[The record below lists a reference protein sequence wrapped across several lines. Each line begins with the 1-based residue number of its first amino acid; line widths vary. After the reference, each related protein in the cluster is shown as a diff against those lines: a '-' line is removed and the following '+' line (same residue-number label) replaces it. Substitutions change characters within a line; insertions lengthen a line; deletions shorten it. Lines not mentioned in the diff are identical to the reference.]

1 MNNKN
6 NIGEFLKSLRVAK
19 GLTQMELAEYLN
31 VSNKT
36 VSKWESGVGIPEL
49 STLLILADFY
59 DVTVDDI
66 LRGTRR
72 VSKNIEKEK
81 NISGYVYQRT
91 RGQYNNIL
99 IIVFGI
105 WLLSNIVTIL
115 LGRLTN
121 NPTLGMVGIVIML
134 VGLIIQGININNLR
148 NNAGNIDQEEKKKLF
163 SFVFHTSYLFLYAG
177 LSVIYFAITYNI
189 ENSTNHIFEPIIYRL
204 FYSYGFT
211 AVNFIIL
218 YYIIRIFKIS
228 FLNKLK
234 NTSIILSF
242 IVLVILLVPLVVVTV
257 TDPYELAIQTDN
269 SYVTYSYVE
278 KSEEEDKYYE
288 LKYLSLYANTKAN
301 RVDISNDLRFDET
314 KNAYIFLFDDGYELV
329 MSSRRIDYLDSLGY
343 VKFEIT
349 DANAKGYRVTDLS
362 KFDMSTVLY
371 FNFSFPLI
379 VLYVIGNFTFVIL
392 NKKKTSQ

>member
-1 MNNKN
+1 MNKTN
-6 NIGEFLKSLRVAK
+6 NTGEFLKSLRVAK
-19 GLTQMELAEYLN
+19 GLTQIELAEHLN

-49 STLLILADFY
+49 STLVILADFY

-72 VSKNIEKEK
+72 VSKNIVNEKK
-81 NISGYVYQRT
+81 ISEYIYSRT
-91 RGQYNNIL
+91 KGRYSNIL
-99 IIVFGI
+99 IIVLGI
-105 WLLSNIVTIL
+105 WLLSNLVAVL
-115 LGRLTN
+115 LIRLTN
-121 NPTLGMVGIVIML
+121 KPTLGMVGIVTML
-134 VGLIIQGININNLR
+134 IGIVIQGINVNNIR
-148 NNAGNIDQEEKKKLF
+148 NNANNIDKEERKKLF
-163 SFVFHTSYLFLYAG
+163 NFVYHTSYLLLYLG
-177 LSVIYFAITYNI
+177 ISVIYFAGTYNV
-189 ENSTNHIFEPIIYRL
+189 ENAPNHIFEPIIYRL

-269 SYVTYSYVE
+269 SYVSYSYYE
-278 KSEEEDKYYE
+278 KSEQEDKYYQ
-288 LKYLSLYANTKAN
+288 LKYLSLAS
-301 RVDISNDLRFDET
+301 RVDISNNLRFDET

-379 VLYVIGNFTFVIL
+379 VLYVIGSFTFVIL

>member
-1 MNNKN
+1 MNNTN
-6 NIGEFLKSLRVAK
+6 NTGEFLKSLRVAK
-19 GLTQMELAEYLN
+19 GLTQIELAEHLN

-49 STLLILADFY
+49 STLVILADFY

-72 VSKNIEKEK
+72 VSKNIVKEK
-81 NISGYVYQRT
+81 KISEYTYSRT
-91 RGQYNNIL
+91 KGRYSNIL
-99 IIVFGI
+99 IIVLGI
-105 WLLSNIVTIL
+105 WLLSNLVAVL
-115 LGRLTN
+115 LIRLTN
-121 NPTLGMVGIVIML
+121 NPTLGMVGIVTML
-134 VGLIIQGININNLR
+134 IGIIIQGINVNNIR
-148 NNAGNIDQEEKKKLF
+148 NNANNIDKEKRKKLF
-163 SFVFHTSYLFLYAG
+163 NFVYHTSYLLLYLG
-177 LSVIYFAITYNI
+177 ISVIYFAGTYNV
-189 ENSTNHIFEPIIYRL
+189 ENAPNHIFAPIIYRL

-269 SYVTYSYVE
+269 SYVTYSYYE
-278 KSEEEDKYYE
+278 KSEEEKKYYQ
-288 LKYLSLYANTKAN
+288 LKYLSLAS
-301 RVDISNDLRFDET
+301 RVDISNNLRFDET
-314 KNAYIFLFDDGYELV
+314 KNAYIFQFDDGYELV
-329 MSSRRIDYLDSLGY
+329 MSSSRIDYLDSLGY

-349 DANAKGYRVTDLS
+349 DANSKGYRVTDLS

-379 VLYVIGNFTFVIL
+379 VLYVIGSFTFVIL

>member
-19 GLTQMELAEYLN
+19 GLTQIELAEHLN

-177 LSVIYFAITYNI
+177 LSVIYFAGTYNV
-189 ENSTNHIFEPIIYRL
+189 ENAPNHIFEPTIYRL

-257 TDPYELAIQTDN
+257 IGPYELAIQTDN
-269 SYVTYSYVE
+269 SYVTYSYYE
-278 KSEEEDKYYE
+278 KSEEEDKYYQ
-288 LKYLSLYANTKAN
+288 LKYLSLES
-301 RVDISNDLRFDET
+301 RVDISNNLRFDET

-329 MSSRRIDYLDSLGY
+329 MSSSRIDYLDSLGY
-343 VKFEIT
+343 AKFEIT

-362 KFDMSTVLY
+362 KFDMFTVLY

-379 VLYVIGNFTFVIL
+379 VLYVIGNFIFVII

>member
-1 MNNKN
+1 MNNTN
-6 NIGEFLKSLRVAK
+6 NTGEFLKSLRVAK
-19 GLTQMELAEYLN
+19 GLTQIELAEYLN

-49 STLLILADFY
+49 STLVILADFY

-72 VSKNIEKEK
+72 VSKNIVKEK
-81 NISGYVYQRT
+81 KISEYTYSRT
-91 RGQYNNIL
+91 KGRYSNIL
-99 IIVFGI
+99 IIVLGI
-105 WLLSNIVTIL
+105 WLLSNLVAVL
-115 LGRLTN
+115 LIRLTN
-121 NPTLGMVGIVIML
+121 NPTLGMVGIVTML
-134 VGLIIQGININNLR
+134 IGIIIQGINVNNIR
-148 NNAGNIDQEEKKKLF
+148 NNANNIAKEERKKLF
-163 SFVFHTSYLFLYAG
+163 NFVYHSSYLLLYLG
-177 LSVIYFAITYNI
+177 ISVIYFAGTYNV
-189 ENSTNHIFEPIIYRL
+189 ENAPNHIFQPIIYRL
-204 FYSYGFT
+204 FYSYGLT

-288 LKYLSLYANTKAN
+288 LKYLSLYANTKAS
-301 RVDISNDLRFDET
+301 RVDMSNDLRFDET
-314 KNAYIFLFDDGYELV
+314 KNAYIFLFDDGYELF

>member
-1 MNNKN
+1 MNKTN
-6 NIGEFLKSLRVAK
+6 NTGEFLKSLRVAK
-19 GLTQMELAEYLN
+19 GLTQIELAEHLN

-49 STLLILADFY
+49 STLVILADFY

-72 VSKNIEKEK
+72 VSKNIVNEKK
-81 NISGYVYQRT
+81 ISEYIYSRT
-91 RGQYNNIL
+91 KGRYSNIL
-99 IIVFGI
+99 IIVLGI
-105 WLLSNIVTIL
+105 WLLSNLVAVL
-115 LGRLTN
+115 LIRLTN
-121 NPTLGMVGIVIML
+121 KPTLGMVGIVTML
-134 VGLIIQGININNLR
+134 IGIIIQGINVNNIR
-148 NNAGNIDQEEKKKLF
+148 NNANNIDKEERKKLF
-163 SFVFHTSYLFLYAG
+163 NFVYHTSYLLLYLG
-177 LSVIYFAITYNI
+177 ISVIYFAGTYNV
-189 ENSTNHIFEPIIYRL
+189 ENAPNHIFEPIIYRL

-269 SYVTYSYVE
+269 SYVSYSYYE
-278 KSEEEDKYYE
+278 KSEQEDKYYQ
-288 LKYLSLYANTKAN
+288 LKYLSLAS
-301 RVDISNDLRFDET
+301 RVDISNNLRFDET

-329 MSSRRIDYLDSLGY
+329 MSSSRIDFLDSLGY

-349 DANAKGYRVTDLS
+349 DANSKGYRVTDLS

-379 VLYVIGNFTFVIL
+379 ILYVIGNFTFVIL

>member
-1 MNNKN
+1 MNNTN
-6 NIGEFLKSLRVAK
+6 NTGEFLKSLRVAK
-19 GLTQMELAEYLN
+19 GLTQIELAEHLN

-49 STLLILADFY
+49 STLVILADFY

-72 VSKNIEKEK
+72 VSKNIVNEKK
-81 NISGYVYQRT
+81 ISEYIYSRT
-91 RGQYNNIL
+91 KGRYSNIL
-99 IIVFGI
+99 IIVLGI
-105 WLLSNIVTIL
+105 WLLSNLVAVL
-115 LGRLTN
+115 LIRLTN
-121 NPTLGMVGIVIML
+121 KPTLGMVGIVTML
-134 VGLIIQGININNLR
+134 IGIVIQGINVNNIR
-148 NNAGNIDQEEKKKLF
+148 NNANNIDKEERKKLF
-163 SFVFHTSYLFLYAG
+163 NFVYHTSYLLLYLG
-177 LSVIYFAITYNI
+177 ISVIYFAGTYNV
-189 ENSTNHIFEPIIYRL
+189 ENAPNHIFEPIIYRL

-269 SYVTYSYVE
+269 SYVSYSYYE
-278 KSEEEDKYYE
+278 KSEQEDKYYQ
-288 LKYLSLYANTKAN
+288 LKYLSLAS
-301 RVDISNDLRFDET
+301 RVDISNNLRFDET

-329 MSSRRIDYLDSLGY
+329 MSSSRIDFLDSLGY

-349 DANAKGYRVTDLS
+349 DANSKGYRVTDLS

-379 VLYVIGNFTFVIL
+379 ILYVIGNFTFVIL

>member
-1 MNNKN
+1 MNKPTNT
-6 NIGEFLKSLRVAK
+6 GEFLKSLRVAK
-19 GLTQMELAEYLN
+19 GLTQIELAEHLN

-177 LSVIYFAITYNI
+177 LSVIYFAGTYNV
-189 ENSTNHIFEPIIYRL
+189 ENAPNHIFEPIIYRL

-269 SYVTYSYVE
+269 SYVSYSYYE
-278 KSEEEDKYYE
+278 KSEQEDKYYQ
-288 LKYLSLYANTKAN
+288 LKYLSLAS
-301 RVDISNDLRFDET
+301 RVDISNNLRFDET

-329 MSSRRIDYLDSLGY
+329 MSSSRIDYLDSLGY

-349 DANAKGYRVTDLS
+349 DANSKGYRVTDLS
-362 KFDMSTVLY
+362 KFDMSTLLY

-379 VLYVIGNFTFVIL
+379 VLYVIGNFTFVII

>member
-1 MNNKN
+1 MNNTN
-6 NIGEFLKSLRVAK
+6 NTGEFLKSLRVAK
-19 GLTQMELAEYLN
+19 GLTQIELAEHLN

-49 STLLILADFY
+49 STLVILADFY

-72 VSKNIEKEK
+72 VSKNIVNEKK
-81 NISGYVYQRT
+81 ISEYIYSRT
-91 RGQYNNIL
+91 KGRYSNIL
-99 IIVFGI
+99 IIVLGI
-105 WLLSNIVTIL
+105 WLLSNLVAVL
-115 LGRLTN
+115 LIRLTN
-121 NPTLGMVGIVIML
+121 NPTLGMVGIVTML
-134 VGLIIQGININNLR
+134 IGIIIQGINVNNIR
-148 NNAGNIDQEEKKKLF
+148 NNANNIDKEERKKLF
-163 SFVFHTSYLFLYAG
+163 NFVYHTSYLLLYLG
-177 LSVIYFAITYNI
+177 ISVIYFAGTYNV
-189 ENSTNHIFEPIIYRL
+189 ENAPNHIFAPIIYRL

-269 SYVTYSYVE
+269 SYVTYSYYE
-278 KSEEEDKYYE
+278 KSEEEKKYYQ
-288 LKYLSLYANTKAN
+288 LKYLSLAS
-301 RVDISNDLRFDET
+301 RVDISNNLRFDET

-329 MSSRRIDYLDSLGY
+329 MSSSRIDFLDSLGY

-349 DANAKGYRVTDLS
+349 DANSKGYRVTDLS

-379 VLYVIGNFTFVIL
+379 VLYVIGSFTFVIL

>member
-1 MNNKN
+1 MNKATNT
-6 NIGEFLKSLRVAK
+6 GEFLKSLRVAK
-19 GLTQMELAEYLN
+19 GLTQIELAEHLN

-49 STLLILADFY
+49 STLVILADFY

-72 VSKNIEKEK
+72 VSKNIVKEK
-81 NISGYVYQRT
+81 KISEYTYSRT
-91 RGQYNNIL
+91 KGRYSNIL
-99 IIVFGI
+99 IIVLGI
-105 WLLSNIVTIL
+105 WLLSNLVAVL
-115 LGRLTN
+115 LIRLTN
-121 NPTLGMVGIVIML
+121 NPTLGMVGIVTML
-134 VGLIIQGININNLR
+134 IGIIIQGINVNNIR
-148 NNAGNIDQEEKKKLF
+148 NNANNIDKEERKKLF
-163 SFVFHTSYLFLYAG
+163 NFVYHTSYLLLYLG
-177 LSVIYFAITYNI
+177 ISVIYFAGTYNV
-189 ENSTNHIFEPIIYRL
+189 ENAPNHIFEPIIYRL

-228 FLNKLK
+228 FLNKLN

-269 SYVTYSYVE
+269 SYVTYSYYE
-278 KSEEEDKYYE
+278 KSEEEDKYYQ
-288 LKYLSLYANTKAN
+288 LKYLSLES
-301 RVDISNDLRFDET
+301 RLDISNNLRFDET

-329 MSSRRIDYLDSLGY
+329 MSSSRIDYLDSLGY

-349 DANAKGYRVTDLS
+349 DANSKGYRVTDLS

-379 VLYVIGNFTFVIL
+379 VLYVIGNFTFVII

>member
-1 MNNKN
+1 MNNTN
-6 NIGEFLKSLRVAK
+6 NTGEFLKSLRVAK
-19 GLTQMELAEYLN
+19 GLTQIELAEHLN

-49 STLLILADFY
+49 STLVILADFY

-72 VSKNIEKEK
+72 VSKNIVKEK
-81 NISGYVYQRT
+81 KISEYTYSRT
-91 RGQYNNIL
+91 KGRYSNIL
-99 IIVFGI
+99 IIVLGI
-105 WLLSNIVTIL
+105 WLLSNLVAVL
-115 LGRLTN
+115 LIRLTN
-121 NPTLGMVGIVIML
+121 KPTLGMVGIVTML
-134 VGLIIQGININNLR
+134 IGIIIQGINVNNIR
-148 NNAGNIDQEEKKKLF
+148 NNANNIDKEKRKKLF
-163 SFVFHTSYLFLYAG
+163 NFVYHTSYLLLYLG
-177 LSVIYFAITYNI
+177 ISVIYFAGTYNV
-189 ENSTNHIFEPIIYRL
+189 ENAPNHIFAPIIYRL

-269 SYVTYSYVE
+269 SYVTYSYYE
-278 KSEEEDKYYE
+278 KSEEEKKYYQ
-288 LKYLSLYANTKAN
+288 LKYLSLAS
-301 RVDISNDLRFDET
+301 RVDISNNLRFDET

-329 MSSRRIDYLDSLGY
+329 MSSSRIDYLDSLGY

-349 DANAKGYRVTDLS
+349 DANSKGYRVTDLS

-379 VLYVIGNFTFVIL
+379 VLYVIGSFTFVIL

>member
-1 MNNKN
+1 
-6 NIGEFLKSLRVAK
+6 
-19 GLTQMELAEYLN
+19 
-31 VSNKT
+31 
-36 VSKWESGVGIPEL
+36 
-49 STLLILADFY
+49 
-59 DVTVDDI
+59 
-66 LRGTRR
+66 
-72 VSKNIEKEK
+72 
-81 NISGYVYQRT
+81 
-91 RGQYNNIL
+91 
-99 IIVFGI
+99 
-105 WLLSNIVTIL
+105 
-115 LGRLTN
+115 
-121 NPTLGMVGIVIML
+121 MVGIVTML
-134 VGLIIQGININNLR
+134 IGIIIQGINVNNIR
-148 NNAGNIDQEEKKKLF
+148 NNANNIDKEERKKLF
-163 SFVFHTSYLFLYAG
+163 NFVYHTSYLLLYLG
-177 LSVIYFAITYNI
+177 ISVIYFAGTYNV
-189 ENSTNHIFEPIIYRL
+189 ENAPNHIFEPIIYRL

-269 SYVTYSYVE
+269 SYVTYSYYE
-278 KSEEEDKYYE
+278 KSEEEDKYYQ
-288 LKYLSLYANTKAN
+288 LKYLSLPSQ
-301 RVDISNDLRFDET
+301 VDISNNLRFDET

-329 MSSRRIDYLDSLGY
+329 MSSSRIDYLDSLGY

>member
-1 MNNKN
+1 MNNTN
-6 NIGEFLKSLRVAK
+6 NTGEFLKSLRVAK
-19 GLTQMELAEYLN
+19 GLTQIELAEHLN

-49 STLLILADFY
+49 STLVILADFY

-72 VSKNIEKEK
+72 VSKNIVKEK
-81 NISGYVYQRT
+81 KISEYTYSRT
-91 RGQYNNIL
+91 KGRYSNIL
-99 IIVFGI
+99 IIVLGI
-105 WLLSNIVTIL
+105 WLLSNLVAVL
-115 LGRLTN
+115 LIRLTN
-121 NPTLGMVGIVIML
+121 KPTLGMVGIVTML
-134 VGLIIQGININNLR
+134 IGIVIQGINVNNIR
-148 NNAGNIDQEEKKKLF
+148 NNANNIDKEERKKLF
-163 SFVFHTSYLFLYAG
+163 NFVYHTSYLLLYLG
-177 LSVIYFAITYNI
+177 ISVIYFAGTYNV
-189 ENSTNHIFEPIIYRL
+189 ENAPNHIFAPIIYRL

-269 SYVTYSYVE
+269 SYVTYSYYE
-278 KSEEEDKYYE
+278 KSEEEKKYYQ
-288 LKYLSLYANTKAN
+288 LKYLSLAS
-301 RVDISNDLRFDET
+301 RVDISNNLRFDET

-329 MSSRRIDYLDSLGY
+329 MSSSRIDYLDSLGY

-349 DANAKGYRVTDLS
+349 DANSKGYRVTDLS

-379 VLYVIGNFTFVIL
+379 VLYVIGSFTFVIL